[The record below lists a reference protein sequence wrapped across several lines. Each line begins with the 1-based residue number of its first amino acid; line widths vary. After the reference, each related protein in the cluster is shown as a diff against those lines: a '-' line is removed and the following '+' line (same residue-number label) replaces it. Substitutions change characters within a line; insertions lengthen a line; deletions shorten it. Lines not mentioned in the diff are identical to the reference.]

1 MSSQKRDRVG
11 THTHT
16 HGGQTSSLASH
27 RHVLGRT
34 AGQLKRPEEME
45 LQRRTAVPA
54 EFSKQER
61 EEFGGELVVTSTF
74 SETRRIKRT
83 ENVD

>member
-1 MSSQKRDRVG
+1 M
-11 THTHT
+11 HTRTLART

-27 RHVLGRT
+27 HHVHGQT

-54 EFSKQER
+54 ESSRQER
-61 EEFGGELVVTSTF
+61 EEFGGELVITSTF

-83 ENVD
+83 ENVYRA